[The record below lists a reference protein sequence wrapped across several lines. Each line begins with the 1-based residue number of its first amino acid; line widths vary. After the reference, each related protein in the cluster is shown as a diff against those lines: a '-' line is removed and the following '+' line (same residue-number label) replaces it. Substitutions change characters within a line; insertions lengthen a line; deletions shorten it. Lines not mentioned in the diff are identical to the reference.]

1 MIRPIFS
8 CLYRHLTS
16 PAGLLLRYVSLP
28 GSTTFYPISLPTPG
42 WTSVRRWLRLI
53 RGTHAA
59 PSPLYVRR
67 NSPPSSVFSQPC
79 AIFLSFTF
87 LKHSSS
93 YNLKSGTNRYWPL
106 IFIKPCT
113 PPSSSSARRIKCTR
127 ATELAT
133 PVFQPLNH
141 DAHEI
146 ARHL

>member
-8 CLYRHLTS
+8 RLYRHITS
-16 PAGLLLRYVSLP
+16 PAGLLLRYVPLP

-42 WTSVRRWLRLI
+42 WTSVHRWLRLI

-59 PSPLYVRR
+59 PVATLHASELAALLGDLPALLT
-67 NSPPSSVFSQPC
+67 SE
-79 AIFLSFTF
+79 
-87 LKHSSS
+87 
-93 YNLKSGTNRYWPL
+93 TNRYRPL
-106 IFIKPCT
+106 IFMTPCT
-113 PPSSSSARRIKCTR
+113 PTSSSLARRIKCTH